1 MSSKIKVD
9 TIENVAGSGNVS
21 LGSGHNL
28 VVPGNITG
36 QGTTTFSGDVLVD
49 RAGGLITL
57 DNNGHITSKQKLNA
71 VTAGGRL
78 TGTTNQGDMAR
89 IDLSQTTANQDGGF
103 ISLSTANTSG
113 TVTESVRIDSSQR
126 VMIGTT
132 TEGLADGDNLTVS
145 GTGNVGIT
153 LRSTSSNQ
161 NNIYFSDATSGAGE
175 YAGYVTYGHSI
186 DTLRLGA
193 GGADVLRCLNAISG
207 SGYTAS
213 SGSMVSSKPMVA
225 IRATGQSRTDT
236 YYDFPVDLNGG
247 LYVIAGMSHDQSTA
261 TYAKFANFQIG
272 HNATY
277 MTVHTSEAQGGN
289 GQCAVSKPN
298 NTTLRV
304 TFNKDESSGSGSY
317 GTVEFVAVFGSIP
330 C

>member
-213 SGSMVSSKPMVA
+213 SGSMVSSNPMVA
-225 IRATGQSRTDT
+225 IRATGQSRTDS
-236 YYDFPVDLNGG
+236 YYDFPVSLNGG
-247 LYVIAGMSHDQSTA
+247 LYVIAGMSHDQSPG
-261 TYAKFANFQIG
+261 TYGKFANFQIG

-277 MTVHTSEAQGGN
+277 MTVFTSEAQGGN

-317 GTVEFVAVFGSIP
+317 GTVEFVAVFGSNP
-330 C
+330 F

>member
-213 SGSMVSSKPMVA
+213 SGSQIASHPMVA

-247 LYVIAGMSHDQSTA
+247 LYVIAGMSHDQSPG
-261 TYAKFANFQIG
+261 TYGKFANFQIG

-277 MTVHTSEAQGGN
+277 MTVFTSEAQGGN

-304 TFNKDESSGSGSY
+304 TFNKNESSGSGEY
-317 GTVEFVAVFGSIP
+317 GTIEFVAVFGSNP
-330 C
+330 F

>member
-145 GTGNVGIT
+145 GSGAVGIT
-153 LRSTSSNQ
+153 VRSTDSGQ
-161 NNIYFSDATSGAGE
+161 NNLYFSDATSGSGE
-175 YAGYVTYGHSI
+175 YAGYVTYEHGS

-193 GGADVLRCLNAISG
+193 GAADVLRCLNAISG
-207 SGYTAS
+207 SGYTAD
-213 SGSMVSSKPMVA
+213 SGSMVASHPMVA
-225 IRATGQSRTDT
+225 IRATGLSRTDT
-236 YYDFPVDLNGG
+236 YYDFPVDSNGG
-247 LYVIAGMSHDQSTA
+247 LYVIAGMSHDQSPG
-261 TYAKFANFQIG
+261 TYGKFANFQIG

-277 MTVHTSEAQGGN
+277 MTVFTSEAQGGN

-317 GTVEFVAVFGSIP
+317 GTVEFVAVFGSNP
-330 C
+330 F

>member
-225 IRATGQSRTDT
+225 IRATGQSRTDS
-236 YYDFPVDLNGG
+236 YYDFPVSLNGG
-247 LYVIAGMSHDQSTA
+247 LYVIAGMSHDQSPG
-261 TYAKFANFQIG
+261 TYGKFANFQIG

-277 MTVHTSEAQGGN
+277 MTVFTSEAQGGN

-317 GTVEFVAVFGSIP
+317 GTVEFVAVFGSNP
-330 C
+330 F

>member
-89 IDLSQTTANQDGGF
+89 IDLSQTTANQHGGF

-145 GTGNVGIT
+145 GSGAVGIT
-153 LRSTSSNQ
+153 VRSTDSGQ
-161 NNIYFSDATSGAGE
+161 NNLYFSDATSGAGE
-175 YAGYVTYGHSI
+175 YAGYVTYEHSL

-207 SGYTAS
+207 SGYTTD
-213 SGSMVSSKPMVA
+213 SGSMVASHPMVA
-225 IRATGQSRTDT
+225 IRATGLSRTDT
-236 YYDFPVDLNGG
+236 YYDFPVDNNGG
-247 LYVIAGMSHDQSTA
+247 LYVIAGMSHDQTPG
-261 TYAKFANFQIG
+261 TYGKFANFQIG

-277 MTVHTSEAQGGN
+277 ITVYTSEAQGGN

-304 TFNKDESSGSGSY
+304 TFNKNESSGSGTY
-317 GTVEFVAVFGSIP
+317 GTVEFVAVFGSNP
-330 C
+330 F